1 MSDLFTEGQEKMK
14 ILDQTLSDLG
24 RRGKAYAQAEKDY
37 RMALAKK
44 ILVARDRGKPTTI
57 LLDVCRGDE
66 NVADLKF
73 HRDCAEAYYK
83 TCLEGINVLK
93 LEIKMLES
101 QLDREYN
108 RK

>member
-1 MSDLFTEGQEKMK
+1 MDLFTEGQQKMK

-37 RMALAKK
+37 RMALAKRLLIERNNK
-44 ILVARDRGKPTTI
+44 MPTTI
-57 LLDVCRGDE
+57 LVDVCKGHE
-66 NVADLKF
+66 EVAALKF
-73 HRDCAEAYYK
+73 ERDCTEAYYK

-101 QLDREYN
+101 QLDRE
-108 RK
+108 